1 MQTQRIVRTLTALAL
16 VGGFTLAAQ
25 AQVGS
30 GWTSYSP
37 GHKIQNVGSGSVSG
51 MTFKITSSSTSTEQR
66 SEFRYDDITS
76 AQSQMQ
82 GNVVV
87 NSLGGDRISIAQ
99 IHGTP
104 SATSLLGIKKPGV
117 LYEVATGATVGNL
130 AIGASARI
138 NMTVV
143 TKTGVCQ
150 IYLNGS
156 AKTSASNSTLQ
167 APYYH
172 KIGVYRTGSGKG
184 PVTVTWSNVKFWK
197 K

>member
-1 MQTQRIVRTLTALAL
+1 MVQTLTALAL
-16 VGGFTLAAQ
+16 IGGFTLAAQ
-25 AQVGS
+25 AQVSGS

-37 GHKIQNVGSGSVSG
+37 GFKVQNRGSGSNSG
-51 MTFKITSSSTSTEQR
+51 MKFTISSSTTSDEER
-66 SEFRYDDITS
+66 SEYRYDDITS
-76 AQSQMQ
+76 TYSQMQ

-130 AIGASARI
+130 AIGSSARI
-138 NMTVV
+138 NMVV
-143 TKTGVCQ
+143 NTKTGVCQ

-156 AKTSASNSTLQ
+156 AKTSASNSSLQ
-167 APYYH
+167 TPYYH

-184 PVTVTWSNVKFWK
+184 PVTVTWSSVKFWK